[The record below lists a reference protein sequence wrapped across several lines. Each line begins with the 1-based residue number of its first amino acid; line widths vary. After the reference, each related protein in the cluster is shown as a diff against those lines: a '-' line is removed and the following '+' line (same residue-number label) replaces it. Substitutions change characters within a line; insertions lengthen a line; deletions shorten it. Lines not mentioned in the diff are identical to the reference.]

1 MQGLCKNKEKV
12 KHMTMTVSNAGL
24 NRLLELTKR
33 PQVVAGKPQSQV
45 VACVLRAEDNRC
57 STTSLVRDGKTSLS
71 HFSIPC
77 EGQGAIAIPDI
88 DRLLGVLKFHGKD
101 LTLSLEGSK
110 LRINSGSKQTTI
122 ISDEG
127 GLAFPH
133 STETIGE
140 WEAKSLGLAGQIDQ
154 DGAYKL
160 RDGSERKA
168 FFTWAINS
176 TELFE
181 AFRCDNMNGQRLNR
195 YHLSYSGDYLTVS
208 TGDELKGLTKTSF
221 EVAPQEELEPWEATF
236 EGGLE
241 NVLKHLDGE
250 IRLHFLDFRP
260 EGQGIRVILD
270 AWGDGYVFQASIL
283 M

>member
-1 MQGLCKNKEKV
+1 
-12 KHMTMTVSNAGL
+12 MTMIVSNVGL
-24 NRLLELTKR
+24 TQILELTKR

-45 VACVLRAEDNRC
+45 VACVLSFGDEKC

-71 HFSIPC
+71 HFAVAA
-77 EGQGAIAIPDI
+77 EGTGTIAVPDI
-88 DRLLGVLKFHGKD
+88 DRLLGVLKYHGQN
-101 LTLSLEGSK
+101 LTLTTDGGK
-110 LRINSGSKQTTI
+110 LRIKSGSKQTTI

-133 STETIGE
+133 SQETIRE
-140 WEAKSLGLAGQIDQ
+140 WYDKSMTLDAQIDQ
-154 DGAYKL
+154 NGSYTL

-168 FFTWAINS
+168 FMTWNISA

-195 YHLSYSGDYLTVS
+195 YKISYIGDDTEIVVT
-208 TGDELKGLTKTSF
+208 TGDELKGLTESVF
-221 EVAPQEELEPWEATF
+221 EVAHADGVEDWEATF

-241 NVLKHLDGE
+241 NVLKKLDGVVS
-250 IRLHFLDFRP
+250 LHFIDFRP
-260 EGQGIRVILD
+260 EGQGIRLILD
-270 AWGDGYVFQASIL
+270 ASADGYVFQASIL

>member
-1 MQGLCKNKEKV
+1 M
-12 KHMTMTVSNAGL
+12 MTITVSNVGL
-24 NRLLELTKR
+24 TRLLELTKR

-45 VACVLRAEDNRC
+45 VACVLTFSEDRC

-71 HFSIPC
+71 HFSIPA
-77 EGQGAIAIPDI
+77 EGTGQIAIPDI
-88 DRLLGVLKFHGKD
+88 DRLLGVLKYHGTD
-101 LTLSLEGSK
+101 LVLQESK
-110 LRINSGSKQTTI
+110 GKLCIKSGSKQTTI

-133 STETIGE
+133 SAETISE
-140 WEAKSLGLAGQIDQ
+140 WHDKSLGLAGQINQ
-154 DGAYKL
+154 QGSYKL
-160 RDGSERKA
+160 RDGSERNT
-168 FFTWAINS
+168 FLSWPIDS

-195 YHLSYSGDYLTVS
+195 YTLSYMNGEITVE
-208 TGDELKGLTKTSF
+208 TGDELKGLTQTVF
-221 EVAPQEELEPWEATF
+221 ECVAHEDVEPWQATF

-241 NVLKHLDGE
+241 NVLKNLDGE
-250 IRLHFLDFRP
+250 VVIHFLDFRP
-260 EGQGIRVILD
+260 EGQGIRLILD

>member
-1 MQGLCKNKEKV
+1 
-12 KHMTMTVSNAGL
+12 MTMTVSNQGL
-24 NRLLELTKR
+24 TRLLELTKR

-45 VACVLRAEDNRC
+45 TACVLRAEDDRC

-71 HFSIPC
+71 YFSIPC

-88 DRLLGVLKFHGKD
+88 DRLLGVLKYHGKD
-101 LTLSLEGSK
+101 LTLTLNGSK
-110 LRINSGSKQTTI
+110 LCIRSGSKQTTI

-140 WEAKSLGLAGQIDQ
+140 WESKSLGLAGQIDQ
-154 DGAYKL
+154 QGAYKL
-160 RDGSERKA
+160 RDGTQRQA
-168 FFTWAINS
+168 FMTWAVDS

-195 YHLSYSGDYLTVS
+195 YTLSYMNGEVTVE
-208 TGDELKGLTKTSF
+208 TGDELKGLTQTIFKFPAHESI
-221 EVAPQEELEPWEATF
+221 EPWQATF

-241 NVLKHLDGE
+241 NVLKNLDGE

>member
-1 MQGLCKNKEKV
+1 MN
-12 KHMTMTVSNAGL
+12 VSNVGL
-24 NRLLELTKR
+24 SRLLELTKR

-45 VACVLRAEDNRC
+45 VACVIVFGGDRC

-71 HFSIPC
+71 SFSVAAEG
-77 EGQGAIAIPDI
+77 EGQIAIPDI
-88 DRLLGVLKFHGKD
+88 DRLLGVLKYHGKD
-101 LTLSLEGSK
+101 LTLSTDNGK
-110 LRINSGSKQTTI
+110 LRIKSGSKQTTI

-140 WEAKSLGLAGQIDQ
+140 WFNKSLTLDAQISQ
-154 DGAYKL
+154 DGAYTL

-168 FFTWAINS
+168 FFTWQIDS

-195 YHLSYSGDYLTVS
+195 YKIQYIGDDTQVVVT
-208 TGDELKGLTKTSF
+208 TGDELKGLTESVF
-221 EVAPQEELEPWEATF
+221 EVAHADGVEDWEATF

-241 NVLKHLDGE
+241 NVLKHLDGV
-250 IRLHFLDFRP
+250 INLHFIDFRP
-260 EGQGIRVILD
+260 EGQGIRLILD
-270 AWGDGYVFQASIL
+270 AANDGYVFQASIL

>member
-1 MQGLCKNKEKV
+1 
-12 KHMTMTVSNAGL
+12 MTMTVSNVGL
-24 NRLLELTKR
+24 TRLLELTKR

-45 VACVLRAEDNRC
+45 VACVLEFSDERC
-57 STTSLVRDGKTSLS
+57 TTTSLVRDGKTSLS
-71 HFSIPC
+71 HFGIPA
-77 EGQGAIAIPDI
+77 EGKGQIAVPDI

-101 LTLSLEGSK
+101 LTLETDKSK
-110 LRINSGSKQTTI
+110 LRIKSGSKQTTI

-133 STETIGE
+133 SQETIGQWHE
-140 WEAKSLGLAGQIDQ
+140 KSLTLDAQIDQ
-154 DGAYKL
+154 NGSYTL

-168 FFTWAINS
+168 FITWQVNA

-195 YHLSYSGDYLTVS
+195 YKLAYADDIITVS
-208 TGDELKGLTKTSF
+208 TGDELKGLTTTSF
-221 EVAPQEELEPWEATF
+221 EVATGAEIEAWEATF

-241 NVLKHLDGE
+241 NVLKNLDGE
-250 IRLHFLDFRP
+250 IRLHFIDFRP
-260 EGQGIRVILD
+260 EGQGIRLILD
-270 AWGDGYVFQASIL
+270 SWGDGYVFQASIL

>member
-1 MQGLCKNKEKV
+1 M
-12 KHMTMTVSNAGL
+12 
-24 NRLLELTKR
+24 TKR
-33 PQVVAGKPQSQV
+33 QQVVAGKPQAQV
-45 VACVLRAEDNRC
+45 VACILEFKDERC
-57 STTSLVRDGKTSLS
+57 TTTSLVRDGKTSLS
-71 HFSIPC
+71 HFSIP
-77 EGQGAIAIPDI
+77 GTYDDPGHIAIPDI
-88 DRLLGVLKFHGKD
+88 DRLLGVLKYHGKD
-101 LTLSLEGSK
+101 LTLSAENGK
-110 LRINSGSKQTTI
+110 LRIKSGNKQTTTI
-122 ISDEG
+122 ADHQ

-140 WEAKSLGLAGQIDQ
+140 WHNKSIGLAGQIDQ
-154 DGAYKL
+154 NGAYKL

-168 FFTWAINS
+168 FMSWAINA

-195 YHLSYSGDYLTVS
+195 YKISYVGADTQIIVS
-208 TGDELKGLTKTSF
+208 TGDELKGLTETAF
-221 EVAPQEELEPWEATF
+221 EVAHADGVEDWEATF

-250 IRLHFLDFRP
+250 IRLHFIDFRP
-260 EGQGIRVILD
+260 EGQGIRLILD

>member
-1 MQGLCKNKEKV
+1 
-12 KHMTMTVSNAGL
+12 
-24 NRLLELTKR
+24 
-33 PQVVAGKPQSQV
+33 
-45 VACVLRAEDNRC
+45 
-57 STTSLVRDGKTSLS
+57 
-71 HFSIPC
+71 
-77 EGQGAIAIPDI
+77 
-88 DRLLGVLKFHGKD
+88 VLKFHGSD
-101 LTLSLEGSK
+101 LTLIVDGSK
-110 LRINSGSKQTTI
+110 LRVKSGSKQTTI

-140 WEAKSLGLAGQIDQ
+140 WHSKSLGLAGQIDQ

-168 FFTWAINS
+168 FMSWAINS

-181 AFRCDNMNGQRLNR
+181 AFRCDNMNGQKLNR
-195 YHLSYSGDYLTVS
+195 YALSYADDVITVS
-208 TGDELKGLTKTSF
+208 TGDELKGLTTTSF
-221 EVAPQEELEPWEATF
+221 EIATGEDIDAWEATF

-241 NVLKHLDGE
+241 NVLKNLDGE
-250 IRLHFLDFRP
+250 IRLHFIDFRP
-260 EGQGIRVILD
+260 EGQGIRLILD

>member
-1 MQGLCKNKEKV
+1 
-12 KHMTMTVSNAGL
+12 MTVTVSNTGL
-24 NRLLELTKR
+24 QRLLELTKR

-45 VACVLRAEDNRC
+45 VACVLDFNDERC
-57 STTSLVRDGKTSLS
+57 TTTSLVRDGKTSLS
-71 HFSIPC
+71 HFGIPA
-77 EGQGAIAIPDI
+77 EGTGQIAIPDI
-88 DRLLGVLKFHGKD
+88 DRLLGVLKYHGSD
-101 LTLSLEGSK
+101 LTLQSEDGK
-110 LRINSGSKQTTI
+110 LRIRSGSKQTTI
-122 ISDEG
+122 ISDAG

-140 WEAKSLGLAGQIDQ
+140 WYDKSLGLASQIDQ
-154 DGAYKL
+154 NGAYKL

-168 FFTWAINS
+168 FFTWAIDS

-181 AFRCDNMNGQRLNR
+181 AFRCDNMNGQKLNR
-195 YHLSYSGDYLTVS
+195 YKVSYVGADTQFIVS
-208 TGDELKGLTKTSF
+208 TGDELKGLTDSVF
-221 EVAPQEELEPWEATF
+221 EVAHADGVEDWEATF

-250 IRLHFLDFRP
+250 IRLHFIDFRP
-260 EGQGIRVILD
+260 EGQGIRLILD

>member
-1 MQGLCKNKEKV
+1 
-12 KHMTMTVSNAGL
+12 MTMTVSNTGL
-24 NRLLELTKR
+24 QRLLELTKR

-45 VACVLRAEDNRC
+45 VACVLSFSNDRC
-57 STTSLVRDGKTSLS
+57 TTTSLVRDGKTSLS
-71 HFSIPC
+71 QFGISA
-77 EGQGAIAIPDI
+77 EGEGTIAVPDI
-88 DRLLGVLKFHGKD
+88 DRLLGVLKYHGKD
-101 LTLSLEGSK
+101 LTLSTDNGK
-110 LRINSGSKQTTI
+110 LRIKSGSKQTTI

-133 STETIGE
+133 STETIAE
-140 WEAKSLGLAGQIDQ
+140 WEAKSLALHHQISQ
-154 DGAYKL
+154 EGSYTM

-168 FFTWAINS
+168 FMSWSINS

-195 YHLSYSGDYLTVS
+195 YKLSYDKGSITVE
-208 TGDELKGLTKTSF
+208 TGDELKGLTETTF
-221 EVAPQEELEPWEATF
+221 ELPAHDTIDSWEATF

-250 IRLHFLDFRP
+250 IRLHFIDFRP
-260 EGQGIRVILD
+260 EGQGIRLILD

>member
-1 MQGLCKNKEKV
+1 
-12 KHMTMTVSNAGL
+12 MTMTVSNQGL
-24 NRLLELTKR
+24 TRLLELTKR

-45 VACVLRAEDNRC
+45 VACVLRAEDDRC

-88 DRLLGVLKFHGKD
+88 DRLLGVLKYHGKD

-110 LRINSGSKQTTI
+110 LRIYSGSKQTTI

-140 WEAKSLGLAGQIDQ
+140 WEAKSLGLAGQIDHQ
-154 DGAYKL
+154 GAYKL

-195 YHLSYSGDYLTVS
+195 YKLAYDPENTTLTVS
-208 TGDELKGLTKTSF
+208 TGDELKGLTTTSF
-221 EVAPQEELEPWEATF
+221 EIANAEAEAWEATF

>member
-1 MQGLCKNKEKV
+1 
-12 KHMTMTVSNAGL
+12 MTMTVSNTGL
-24 NRLLELTKR
+24 TRLLELTKR
-33 PQVVAGKPQSQV
+33 PQVVAGKPQAQV
-45 VACVLRAEDNRC
+45 IACILEFKDERC
-57 STTSLVRDGKTSLS
+57 TTTSLVRDGKTSLS
-71 HFSIPC
+71 HFGIPA
-77 EGQGAIAIPDI
+77 EGTGHIAIPDI

-101 LTLSLEGSK
+101 LTLSIENGK
-110 LRINSGSKQTTI
+110 LRVKSGSKQTTI

-133 STETIGE
+133 SQETIGE
-140 WEAKSLGLAGQIDQ
+140 WFNKSLGLAGQIDQ
-154 DGAYKL
+154 NGAYKM

-168 FFTWAINS
+168 FMTWAINS

-195 YHLSYSGDYLTVS
+195 YKLSYADDVITVS
-208 TGDELKGLTKTSF
+208 TGDELKGLTTTDF
-221 EVAPQEELEPWEATF
+221 EIATGQDIEAWEATF

-241 NVLKHLDGE
+241 NVLKSLDGE
-250 IRLHFLDFRP
+250 IRLHFIDFRP
-260 EGQGIRVILD
+260 EGQGIRLILD

>member
-1 MQGLCKNKEKV
+1 M
-12 KHMTMTVSNAGL
+12 
-24 NRLLELTKR
+24 
-33 PQVVAGKPQSQV
+33 
-45 VACVLRAEDNRC
+45 
-57 STTSLVRDGKTSLS
+57 
-71 HFSIPC
+71 
-77 EGQGAIAIPDI
+77 
-88 DRLLGVLKFHGKD
+88 LGVLKYHGKD
-101 LTLSLEGSK
+101 LTLALEGSK
-110 LRINSGSKQTTI
+110 LRILSGSKQTTI

-154 DGAYKL
+154 QGAYKL

-195 YHLSYSGDYLTVS
+195 YKLAWDQENTTMTVS
-208 TGDELKGLTKTSF
+208 TGDELKGLTTTHF
-221 EVAPQEELEPWEATF
+221 EVAGDETPDWEATF

-241 NVLKHLDGE
+241 NVLKHHDGE

>member
-1 MQGLCKNKEKV
+1 
-12 KHMTMTVSNAGL
+12 MTMTVSNTGL
-24 NRLLELTKR
+24 QRLLELTKR

-45 VACVLRAEDNRC
+45 VACILEFKDERC
-57 STTSLVRDGKTSLS
+57 TTTSLVRDGKTSLS
-71 HFSIPC
+71 HFGIPA
-77 EGQGAIAIPDI
+77 EGTGAIAIPDI
-88 DRLLGVLKFHGKD
+88 DRLLGVLKYHGKD
-101 LTLSLEGSK
+101 LTLEVDGSK
-110 LRINSGSKQTTI
+110 LRVRSGTKQTTI

-133 STETIGE
+133 SQETIGE
-140 WEAKSLGLAGQIDQ
+140 WFNKSLGLAGQIDQ
-154 DGAYKL
+154 NGAYKL

-168 FFTWAINS
+168 FMSWAINS

-195 YHLSYSGDYLTVS
+195 YKLTYADDVITVA
-208 TGDELKGLTKTSF
+208 TGDELKGLTTTSF
-221 EVAPQEELEPWEATF
+221 EIATGEDIEAWEATF

-241 NVLKHLDGE
+241 NVLKNLDGE
-250 IRLHFLDFRP
+250 IRLHFIDFRP
-260 EGQGIRVILD
+260 EGQGIRLILD

>member
-1 MQGLCKNKEKV
+1 
-12 KHMTMTVSNAGL
+12 MTMTVSNTGL
-24 NRLLELTKR
+24 TRLLELTKR

-45 VACVLRAEDNRC
+45 IACILGFKDERC
-57 STTSLVRDGKTSLS
+57 TTTSLVRDGKTSLS
-71 HFSIPC
+71 HFGIPA
-77 EGQGAIAIPDI
+77 EGTGQVAVPDI
-88 DRLLGVLKFHGKD
+88 DRLLGVLKFHGND
-101 LTLSLEGSK
+101 LTLVVDGSK
-110 LRINSGSKQTTI
+110 LRIKSGSKQTTI

-133 STETIGE
+133 SQETIGE
-140 WEAKSLGLAGQIDQ
+140 WHDKSLGLAGQIDQ

-168 FFTWAINS
+168 FMTWAINA

-181 AFRCDNMNGQRLNR
+181 AFRCDNMNGQKLNR
-195 YHLSYSGDYLTVS
+195 YALSYADDVLTVA
-208 TGDELKGLTKTSF
+208 TGDELKGQTNTTF
-221 EVAPQEELEPWEATF
+221 EVAPQQPVEAWEATF

-241 NVLKHLDGE
+241 NVLKKLDGE
-250 IRLHFLDFRP
+250 VRLHFIDFRA
-260 EGQGIRVILD
+260 EGQGIRLILD